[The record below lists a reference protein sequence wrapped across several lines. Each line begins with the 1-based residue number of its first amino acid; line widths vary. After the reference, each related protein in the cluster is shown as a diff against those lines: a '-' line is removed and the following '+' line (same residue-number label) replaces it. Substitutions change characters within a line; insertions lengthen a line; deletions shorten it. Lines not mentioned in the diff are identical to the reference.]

1 MWDLPAGKVCGR
13 EYSLNQIEHDELRKK
28 WDEPAVHACIVC
40 ASASC
45 PDLRPEAFVAS
56 KLREQMDDQLRVWM
70 ANPTKGLAADQ
81 TAGVVKMSRIFL
93 WFADDFGGSL
103 PFQSARH
110 TAPSRCGAEP
120 PVPSALCTH
129 TSTKNTKTFRWAR
142 KALAAVRTAVRGGS
156 RHQGRT

>member
-1 MWDLPAGKVCGR
+1 MWDLPAGKVCGKQ
-13 EYSLNQIEHDELRKK
+13 YSLNQIEHDELRKK

-93 WFADDFGGSL
+93 WFADDFGGLGKPSL
-103 PFQSARH
+103 QY
-110 TAPSRCGAEP
+110 
-120 PVPSALCTH
+120 ALPYADADA
-129 TSTKNTKTFRWAR
+129 KAAQDR
-142 KALAAVRTAVRGGS
+142 KGLRIRYFPYNWELNVK
-156 RHQGRT
+156 